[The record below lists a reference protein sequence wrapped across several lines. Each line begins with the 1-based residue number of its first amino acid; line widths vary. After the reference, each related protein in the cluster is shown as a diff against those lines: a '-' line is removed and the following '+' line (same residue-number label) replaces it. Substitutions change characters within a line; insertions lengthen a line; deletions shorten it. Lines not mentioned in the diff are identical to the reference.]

1 MLDLRAVKSGK
12 TYLTLQNSKGENV
25 KMAYDADT
33 KLFSIDRTQSGE
45 TEFSDQFK
53 AVTVAPVHGSLSE
66 VRIFVDKSSVEV
78 VDDEGRLSLTNLV
91 FPNEPYNKVSLR
103 TAKGSKAYITIYELK
118 P

>member
-1 MLDLRAVKSGK
+1 MKI
-12 TYLTLQNSKGENV
+12 
-25 KMAYDADT
+25 AYDADT
-33 KLFSIDRTQSGE
+33 KLFSVDRTQSGE

-53 AVTVAPVHGSLSE
+53 AVTVAPVRGSLSE

-78 VDDEGRLSLTNLV
+78 VDDEGRVSLTNLV

>member
-1 MLDLRAVKSGK
+1 
-12 TYLTLQNSKGENV
+12 
-25 KMAYDADT
+25 MAYDADT
-33 KLFSIDRTQSGE
+33 KLFSVDRTQSGE

-91 FPNEPYNKVSLR
+91 FPNEPYNKVSLH